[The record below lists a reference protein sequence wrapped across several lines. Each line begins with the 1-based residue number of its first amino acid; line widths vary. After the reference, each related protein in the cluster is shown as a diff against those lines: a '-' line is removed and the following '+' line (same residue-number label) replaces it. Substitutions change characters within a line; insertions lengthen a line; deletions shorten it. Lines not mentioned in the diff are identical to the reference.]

1 MQEGYVSDE
10 SVRKSVDMG
19 EFEITTFQGEH
30 RGEYVVKEVNS
41 GECRLFRKG
50 ILELSWK
57 EKKGKRVGEF
67 TVYEKGRALR
77 KESWDSLLSHEEHR
91 YVENWKGKPRMVIR
105 KGDQNRVVYRGDYD
119 NDDSLK
125 RDGEGYAYDEES
137 GCVLVHG
144 VWKNDELF
152 QILQEFENES
162 EMIEYE
168 VIEGEENVSVLNRR
182 PVYEGGYMFDES
194 VGKYVR
200 CGKGNVICVTSGMAI
215 SESGWLNGQIQD
227 SVKLFG
233 GWYVR
238 GREEDS
244 LRDLIIEVHE
254 KKAEIHNEVE
264 WNSLDRYVN
273 EIVVSS
279 NCCNESTIDVF
290 DLSALKYLKRIEI
303 GDNCFEQVSTV
314 NMSGWNEL
322 ESVVIGENS
331 FTRKKNGADN
341 DPNRQF
347 YLKNCPSLKELRMGR
362 YSFSDYSVI
371 EIENVDA
378 LEVIEMGDLNYWSC
392 NFYHAS
398 LELKSVLIHSK

>member
-30 RGEYVVKEVNS
+30 CGEYVVKEVNS

-67 TVYEKGRALR
+67 TVFEKGRALR

-168 VIEGEENVSVLNRR
+168 VVDGIENVSVLNRR

-200 CGKGNVICVTSGMAI
+200 CGKGNVICVTSGLAI

>member
-50 ILELSWK
+50 ILKLSWK
-57 EKKGKRVGEF
+57 EKNGKRVGEF

-91 YVENWKGKPRMVIR
+91 YVENTVHGMKMVIR
-105 KGDQNRVVYRGDYD
+105 RGEQNRVVYRGDYD
-119 NDDSLK
+119 YEESMK
-125 RDGEGYAYDEES
+125 REGEGYAYDEES
-137 GCVLVHG
+137 GRVLVHG

-162 EMIEYE
+162 EMVEYE
-168 VIEGEENVSVLNRR
+168 VMEGEENVSVLNRR
-182 PVYEGGYMFDES
+182 PVYEGGYAFDES

-200 CGKGNVICVTSGMAI
+200 CGMGNVISVTSGMAI
-215 SESGWLNGQIQD
+215 SECEWLNGQSRD
-227 SVKLFG
+227 SVELYD

-238 GREEDS
+238 GRKEDS
-244 LRDLIIEVHE
+244 LRDLILGVYE
-254 KKAEIHNEVE
+254 KKAEIHNKVE
-264 WNSLDRYVN
+264 WSLLDKYVS

-279 NCCNESTIDVF
+279 NCCNESTINVL
-290 DLSALKYLKRIEI
+290 DLSAFKYLKRIEI
-303 GDNCFEQVSTV
+303 GDNCFEHVNTV
-314 NMSGWNEL
+314 NMSGWNVV

-331 FTRKKNGADN
+331 FTRKKNVVD
-341 DPNRQF
+341 DVPNRQF

-371 EIENVDA
+371 EIKNVDA
-378 LEVIEMGDLNYWSC
+378 LEVIEMGDLNDWSYC
-392 NFYHAS
+392 FYNAS
-398 LELKSVLIHSK
+398 LELKSALLH

>member
-30 RGEYVVKEVNS
+30 CGEYVVKEVNS

-119 NDDSLK
+119 YEESMK
-125 RDGEGYAYDEES
+125 REGEGYAYDEES

-347 YLKNCPSLKELRMGR
+347 YLKNCPSLKELRIGR

>member
-50 ILELSWK
+50 ILKLSWK
-57 EKKGKRVGEF
+57 EKNGKRVGEF

-77 KESWDSLLSHEEHR
+77 KESWKSFQSCEEHR
-91 YVENWKGKPRMVIR
+91 YVENTVHGMKMVIR
-105 KGDQNRVVYRGDYD
+105 RGEQNRVVYRGDYD
-119 NDDSLK
+119 YEESMK
-125 RDGEGYAYDEES
+125 REGEGYAYDEES
-137 GCVLVHG
+137 GRVLVHG
-144 VWKNDELF
+144 VWKNDELL
-152 QILQEFENES
+152 QILQEFESEN

-168 VIEGEENVSVLNRR
+168 VSEGENVSVLNRR
-182 PVYEGGYMFDES
+182 PVYEGGYAFDES

-200 CGKGNVICVTSGMAI
+200 CGMGNVISVTSGMAI
-215 SESGWLNGQIQD
+215 SECEWLNGQLQD
-227 SVKLFG
+227 SVELYD
-233 GWYVR
+233 GWYVK

-244 LRDLIIEVHE
+244 LWNRRHE
-254 KKAEIHNEVE
+254 ELKLEIHNEVE
-264 WNSLDRYVN
+264 WNSLDEFVS

-279 NCCNESTIDVF
+279 NCCNESSVGVLY
-290 DLSALKYLKRIEI
+290 LSDMKNLKRIEI
-303 GDNCFEQVSTV
+303 GDNCFEHVNTV
-314 NMSGWNEL
+314 NMSGWNVV

-331 FTRKKNGADN
+331 FTRKKNVVD
-341 DPNRQF
+341 DVPNRQF

-371 EIENVDA
+371 EIESVDA
-378 LEVIEMGDLNYWSC
+378 LEVIEMGDLNEKSY
-392 NFYHAS
+392 NFYYAS
-398 LELKSVLIHSK
+398 LELKSALLH

>member
-30 RGEYVVKEVNS
+30 CGEYVVKEVNS

-347 YLKNCPSLKELRMGR
+347 YLKNCPSLKELRIGR

>member
-30 RGEYVVKEVNS
+30 CGEYVVKEVNS

-182 PVYEGGYMFDES
+182 PVYEGGYAFDES

-331 FTRKKNGADN
+331 FTRNKNGADN